1 MELPL
6 IKRRLSI
13 NNRGVMEDKDI
24 KNIKYLI
31 KNYSVKEILLEISFS
46 LLNEADYL
54 SDLGLKERS
63 LECINSHELISNIL
77 QDEAKD
83 DAAQYISMTLE

>member
-1 MELPL
+1 
-6 IKRRLSI
+6 
-13 NNRGVMEDKDI
+13 MEDKDI

-31 KNYSVKEILLEISFS
+31 KNYSVKEILLEISFT

-77 QDEAKD
+77 QSDTKSINAK
-83 DAAQYISMTLE
+83 YISATLE

>member
-1 MELPL
+1 
-6 IKRRLSI
+6 
-13 NNRGVMEDKDI
+13 MEDKDI
-24 KNIKYLI
+24 KNIQYLI
-31 KNYSVKEILLEISFS
+31 KNYSVKEILQEISFS

-77 QDEAKD
+77 QDEVND
-83 DAAQYISMTLE
+83 DDTKCISIILE